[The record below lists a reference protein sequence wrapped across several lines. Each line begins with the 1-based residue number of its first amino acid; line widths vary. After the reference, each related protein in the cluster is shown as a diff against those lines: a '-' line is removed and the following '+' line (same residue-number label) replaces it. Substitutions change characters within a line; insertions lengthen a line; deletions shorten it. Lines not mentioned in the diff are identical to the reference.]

1 MSNLRRGVLLGLS
14 AYAAFSFSDAFIKLL
29 KGGVP
34 TFQLMF
40 MGAAMG
46 LLALPLV
53 KQPQERWSYLVTP
66 RAPGIW
72 WLRMLAGAVNNLG
85 ALLAFTHLPMAE
97 AFALIFLMPIF
108 VTLLSVVVLREHVGW
123 RRWLAVIAGFAG
135 VLVVLRPGFRELHI
149 GHLGGIIC
157 GLAGACGVVLMRRVG
172 DREHRLTL
180 LGTTLL
186 GNLLVAGVLMWPDL
200 HAPTALQWAYV
211 AGFGLLSALGT
222 VLLMQATLATPVNH
236 VAPTQYSQMLWAVL
250 LGWWLFQDRID
261 ALTWVGIGIILAAGL
276 FTLVREERV
285 TGWWHRMKMLLP

>member
-200 HAPTALQWAYV
+200 HAPTTLQWAYV

>member
-66 RAPGIW
+66 RAPRIW